1 VFEFVVVAKNARL
14 PDKEIAAI
22 WERYEERSLLS
33 EEDVSWQIS
42 LFGGKAVLL
51 GRSRF
56 EPQGLPVV
64 SDTRGF
70 TCLDGYLVSGCLR
83 GGDVVAQLRRLLLDN
98 PDRSWLSDCLGEFIV
113 LHYDANQ
120 GVEFLC
126 SELRTVPLYMR
137 EGSAPGV
144 VCVSNRAS
152 LCNVGFDGKPTL
164 DVLSQLDLIASGTM
178 VGDGTAFKEV
188 RVLPRDRSAH
198 LSYQARDDRA
208 GVPLLEL
215 PVRDWRWSQPLTQ
228 APTMEEVVDHTAP
241 VAEWMLEHLRLFS
254 KQVDVAGG
262 GEYGLSGGKDSRLML
277 ALLWAA
283 GLTDLYDGAYTFGL
297 QADIEAAAPIAARY
311 SLRHRTSPWSE
322 RPPGLFFP
330 HLARHIFNTE
340 GEVNCHDI
348 SGWDSRLRAGARG
361 APAVDVTGHEGSALR
376 KDPYSRAELPRDSE
390 DARRFIREG
399 VLMDPAGLVRADA
412 LEAMR
417 ATILSQYELALEMG
431 TKPENFLNLR
441 KINQRLPRWTAK
453 QAQSSS
459 TVALQANFLCAPPIF
474 VLAHNMG
481 HGNREHDLIHLGLL
495 AAHDPELLKYPFAEQ
510 QWSPE
515 VMRVFG
521 ERYGLPDY
529 SLKNPDEGQVRTGSW
544 HQTVLK
550 DSGRALSRTVS
561 DLAHPDTRDL
571 IDYSKLM
578 DMLDGRALPPRSLI
592 SVTGVMTAN
601 LLLHAGDVTREGLS
615 KMQAVVD
622 IARENFDKPDSPP
635 VYFAR
640 RLREEEEW
648 EQCVRELRE
657 KLSVAMAD
665 KKLLSEKLKVAKEKH
680 RVAKEKLKVAKE
692 KHKVDKRRRI
702 DQVERLQAV
711 FDSRGWKILMFL
723 HRIRKKLWPTR

>member
-1 VFEFVVVAKNARL
+1 M
-14 PDKEIAAI
+14 
-22 WERYEERSLLS
+22 WQRYEERSLLS
-33 EEDVSWQIS
+33 EEDASWQMP

-56 EPQGLPVV
+56 EPQGPPVV

-70 TCLDGYLVSGCLR
+70 TCLDGYLVSGYLR
-83 GGDVVAQLRRLLLDN
+83 DGDVVAQLRRLLLDN
-98 PDRSWLSDCLGEFIV
+98 PDRSWLSDCLGEFVV
-113 LHYDANQ
+113 LHYDAKNR

-126 SELRTVPLYMR
+126 SELRTVPLYIR
-137 EGSAPGV
+137 EGPAPGI

-164 DVLSQLDLIASGTM
+164 DVWSQLDLIASGTM

-198 LSYQARDDRA
+198 LSYQARDDCA
-208 GVPLLEL
+208 GVPLLAF
-215 PVRDWRWSQPLTQ
+215 PVRDWRWSQSLTQ
-228 APTMEEVVDHTAP
+228 APTMEDVVEHTAP

-254 KQVDVAGG
+254 KQVNVAGG
-262 GEYGLSGGKDSRLML
+262 GHYGLSGGKDSRLL
-277 ALLWAA
+277 LTLLWAA
-283 GLTDLYDGAYTFGL
+283 GLTDLYAGVSTGGL

-311 SLRHRTSPWSE
+311 GLRHRTEPYSE
-322 RPPGLFFP
+322 RPPSPFFQ
-330 HLARHIFNTE
+330 HLAWHIFNTE

-348 SGWDSRLRAGARG
+348 SSTEGYGLRAGARG
-361 APAVDVTGHEGSALR
+361 APAVYVTGHEGSALR
-376 KDPYSRAELPRDSE
+376 KDPYPRAELPRDSV

-412 LEAMR
+412 VEAMR
-417 ATILSQYELALEMG
+417 ATILSQYELALAMG

-453 QAQSSS
+453 LAQSKS
-459 TVALQANFLCAPPIF
+459 TVALQANLLCTPPVF

-495 AAHDPELLKYPFAEQ
+495 AALDPELLKYPFAEQ

-521 ERYGLPDY
+521 ERYDLPDY
-529 SLKNPDEGQVRTGSW
+529 SIKNPDEGQVRTGKW
-544 HQTVLK
+544 HQPLLK

-561 DLAHPDTRDL
+561 DLAHHDTRDL

-578 DMLDGRALPPRSLI
+578 AMLDGRALSARSLI
-592 SVTGVMTAN
+592 SVTGVMSAN

-615 KMQAVVD
+615 RMQAVVD

-635 VYFAR
+635 IYFAR
-640 RLREEEEW
+640 QLREGEESK
-648 EQCVRELRE
+648 QANRELRE
-657 KLSVAMAD
+657 ELRVVKAD
-665 KKLLSEKLKVAKEKH
+665 KNLQNKKLKAAKQKHKAAKQKLKV
-680 RVAKEKLKVAKE
+680 V
-692 KHKVDKRRRI
+692 KRRQLTHTNR
-702 DQVERLQAV
+702 RQAV
-711 FDSRGWKILMFL
+711 FDSRIWRILTFL
-723 HRIRKKLWPTR
+723 HRIRKKIWFAR